1 MTRQD
6 IPSIKRRAMRGRQY
20 DLANP
25 SLGLQLLGDSWAMEV
40 LTATL
45 EGVDRY
51 EALVRTLRIARNVLS
66 DRLTKLTALGLLER
80 QAYCGRPPRH
90 CYRPTAR
97 ALAFQP
103 VIEAAKTWA
112 REHNGGVAA
121 FDDR

>member
-1 MTRQD
+1 MTSQD
-6 IPSIKRRAMRGRQY
+6 IPSIKRRAVRGRQY
-20 DLANP
+20 DRTDP

-51 EALVRTLRIARNVLS
+51 ETLVRTLRIARNVLA
-66 DRLTKLTALGLLER
+66 DRLSKLTALGLLER
-80 QAYCGRPPRH
+80 QAYCGRPLRH

-103 VIEAAKTWA
+103 VIEAAKAWA
-112 REHNGGVAA
+112 RDHYGLAA
-121 FDDR
+121 GSGDR